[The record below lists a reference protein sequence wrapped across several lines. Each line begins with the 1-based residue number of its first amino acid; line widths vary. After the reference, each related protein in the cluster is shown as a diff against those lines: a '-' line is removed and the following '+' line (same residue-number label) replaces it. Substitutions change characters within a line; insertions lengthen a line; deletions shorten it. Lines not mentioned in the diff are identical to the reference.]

1 MSSPYEKATQ
11 LCPVVLWSGHFLHL
25 QLSSMPWKGCTT
37 SSVATECGMRGSVLA
52 GEESPGAQGAAWL
65 PRGGSKGYHPCKGT
79 SCSHLCCPPLACP
92 KTSVKPGLKLFT
104 SACAFP
110 EKHSNI
116 ESHPLFPSPP
126 AGQVYPMGA
135 AVKNAH
141 SHPKSQISAPVS

>member
-1 MSSPYEKATQ
+1 MKKQHSCA
-11 LCPVVLWSGHFLHL
+11 LWSCG
-25 QLSSMPWKGCTT
+25 QDT
-37 SSVATECGMRGSVLA
+37 SSISSSAACHGKVAPPHQSLPGVGCGALCSLGRKALVLRVQLGS
-52 GEESPGAQGAAWL
+52 